1 MSKDRLHLR
10 LPATSAN
17 MGPGFDALALALTL
31 YLDIEAEPARHYSI
45 HASGRNADVC
55 GAMDRNLLLHT
66 YKTVL
71 QQQHISEV
79 PLALEVRNGIPL
91 GMGCGSS
98 AAGRLAAI
106 ALASHFGQLGW
117 DTGRIL
123 EEAYRLE
130 GHPDNIAACWL
141 GGFVAAAC
149 DGGKVYAA
157 QVTPPA
163 EWRAIIAL
171 PADPLPTSK
180 ARSVLPASY
189 PLADVVANLQSV
201 SLLGLAFAQARTDL
215 LAVAMHDHIH
225 QPYRASICPFLPLL
239 LPLVGS
245 HGVLGAA
252 LSGAGPSV
260 LVIVDSETSL
270 PGAQSAIH
278 EALGPSQPVELQ
290 LCRFEAAG
298 AGIGASA
305 DTVQPAPT
313 MSKSFVPTTAGR

>member
-98 AAGRLAAI
+98 AATRLAGV
-106 ALASHFGQLGW
+106 ALASYFGRLGW
-117 DTGRIL
+117 DRGRIL
-123 EEAYRLE
+123 TEASRLE
-130 GHPDNIAACWL
+130 GHPDNTAACWL
-141 GGFVAAAC
+141 GGFTVACWRGDEVEAISL
-149 DGGKVYAA
+149 
-157 QVTPPA
+157 TPRGP
-163 EWRAIIAL
+163 WQAL
-171 PADPLPTSK
+171 VVMPQKPLPTTLSRK
-180 ARSVLPASY
+180 VVPEVFSR
-189 PLADVVANLQSV
+189 ADVVANLQRV
-201 SLLGLAFAQARTDL
+201 ALLTAAFATGHGEL
-215 LAVAMHDHIH
+215 LATAVEDRLH
-225 QPYRASICPFLPLL
+225 QPYRAEACPLLKKL
-239 LPLVGS
+239 LPLSGQ
-245 HGVLGAA
+245 GDVLSVT

-260 LVIVDSETSL
+260 LLLVEQNVGIDATKHLVIDHVNGE
-270 PGAQSAIH
+270 
-278 EALGPSQPVELQ
+278 EVEIIECSLQ
-290 LCRFEAAG
+290 LNPALCRVEPAA
-298 AGIGASA
+298 
-305 DTVQPAPT
+305 
-313 MSKSFVPTTAGR
+313 R